1 MLHILPVDPQR
12 EAHHAGQFELVHI
25 IHVAIQ
31 WLLIPV
37 EAALGLWLIGLIVAL
52 LGWTIWAAFW
62 LARRLAA
69 ARRDRDARRVGGA
82 STREKQL

>member
-25 IHVAIQ
+25 IHVAIR

-37 EAALGLWLIGLIVAL
+37 EAALALWLIALVMAL
-52 LGWTIWAAFW
+52 LGWTVWAAVW
-62 LARRLAA
+62 LVRRAA
-69 ARRDRDARRVGGA
+69 AVWTSRRESR
-82 STREKQL
+82 

>member
-25 IHVAIQ
+25 IHVAVH

-37 EAALGLWLIGLIVAL
+37 EAALGLWLIGLIIAL
-52 LGWTIWAAFW
+52 LGWTVWAACW
-62 LARRLAA
+62 LVRRATA
-69 ARRDRDARRVGGA
+69 ARRDRHARRLGGA
-82 STREKQL
+82 ATREKL